1 MFWSRVGGV
10 RHSQT
15 SPEQCPV
22 SISTWGWGIVFWLM
36 LKTVFDH
43 AIYGAGKLH
52 NAIHHKL
59 QLFGF
64 SVMWEG
70 LEGGLFVLNI
80 NVVYR
85 DLLRFLLSF
94 LPDPESDFSLPKPQR
109 MT

>member
-1 MFWSRVGGV
+1 
-10 RHSQT
+10 
-15 SPEQCPV
+15 
-22 SISTWGWGIVFWLM
+22 M
-36 LKTVFDH
+36 LKMAFGH

-64 SVMWEG
+64 SVIWERLQG
-70 LEGGLFVLNI
+70 SLFVLNI

-94 LPDPESDFSLPKPQR
+94 LSDPGSDLSFPKPKR
-109 MT
+109 TT